1 MTVQVR
7 EASAETDPA
16 AWLAQISERMQP
28 ADRALLSRALA
39 LAQERYAGHSNAH
52 GEPLLGHCRE
62 VTAILAGLR
71 LDAETLAAGL
81 LSGLP
86 ALSQPWDEVVRNTVG
101 ANVAALVEGV
111 ARMGQIQA
119 LRAHAQESKKAADH
133 AAQLEAVRKMLL
145 AMVQDVRVVLLK
157 LADQTQTLRYI
168 AGRGDAAAREAAAR
182 DTLELFA
189 PLANRLGVW

>member
-7 EASAETDPA
+7 EASAEADPA
-16 AWLAQISERMQP
+16 AWLAQLSERMQP

-39 LAQERYAGHSNAH
+39 LAQERYAGQSNAYA
-52 GEPLLGHCRE
+52 EPLLGHCRE

-71 LDAETLAAGL
+71 LDVDTLAAGL

-157 LADQTQTLRYI
+157 LAD
-168 AGRGDAAAREAAAR
+168 
-182 DTLELFA
+182 
-189 PLANRLGVW
+189 